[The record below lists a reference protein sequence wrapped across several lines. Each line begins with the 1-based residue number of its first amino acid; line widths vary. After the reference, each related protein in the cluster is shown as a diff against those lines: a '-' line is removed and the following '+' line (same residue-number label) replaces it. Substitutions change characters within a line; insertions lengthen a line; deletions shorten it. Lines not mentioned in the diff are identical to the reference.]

1 MTLVSFELVVKNPP
15 ANAGDIREMG
25 SIPQL
30 GRSPE
35 ERNGNPLQYS
45 CLEYRMESR
54 AWWAIDHVPCLVAL
68 LCPILCNPKDCSLP
82 GSSVIGDYP
91 GENTRVGCHAL
102 LQGIF
107 PTQGLNLGLLH
118 CRQSLYCLSYQGNP
132 LTSGH
137 IPKRFEIRILSI
149 HF

>member
-107 PTQGLNLGLLH
+107 PTQGLKPGLPH
-118 CRQSLYCLSYQGNP
+118 YRWILYCLSHQ
-132 LTSGH
+132 
-137 IPKRFEIRILSI
+137 RISVICCLLSA
-149 HF
+149 F

>member
-107 PTQGLNLGLLH
+107 PTQGLKPGLPH
-118 CRQSLYCLSYQGNP
+118 YRWILYCLTHEGNTE
-132 LTSGH
+132 LDTT
-137 IPKRFEIRILSI
+137 EAT
-149 HF
+149 

>member
-102 LQGIF
+102 LQGIS
-107 PTQGLNLGLLH
+107 PTQGLKPGLPH
-118 CRQSLYCLSYQGNP
+118 YRWILYCLTHEGNTE
-132 LTSGH
+132 LDTT
-137 IPKRFEIRILSI
+137 EAT
-149 HF
+149 